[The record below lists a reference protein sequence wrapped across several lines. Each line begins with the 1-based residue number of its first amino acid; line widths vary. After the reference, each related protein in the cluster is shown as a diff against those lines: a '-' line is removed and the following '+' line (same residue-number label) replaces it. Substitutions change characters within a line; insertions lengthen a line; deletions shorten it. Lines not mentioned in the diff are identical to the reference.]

1 MMFIVGLRLLHELFE
16 PDTAYQFCL
25 ADDRLVSSTLGG
37 IVIKQPSGS
46 IGLWKGETHVHAS
59 SCDTRVDKDKHIVGS
74 VGLIVMQK
82 PLLLKQTQRHRAETM
97 ELADV
102 KSIWKTELER
112 SKMEQKEWDA
122 LKGRYGVAEDST
134 ND

>member
-1 MMFIVGLRLLHELFE
+1 
-16 PDTAYQFCL
+16 
-25 ADDRLVSSTLGG
+25 
-37 IVIKQPSGS
+37 VIKQPSGS

-59 SCDTRVDKDKHIVGS
+59 SCDTRADKDNHIVGS
-74 VGLIVMQK
+74 VGLIVTQK

-97 ELADV
+97 ELADM